1 MKFELWRPDFME
13 IDRIRICSCLN
24 RLIFGAQF
32 EFQRLM
38 VVSDLIVEVDFE
50 F

>member
-1 MKFELWRPDFME
+1 ME
-13 IDRIRICSCLN
+13 IDRIHISSSFN
-24 RLIFGAQF
+24 RLVFGAQF

-38 VVSDLIVEVDFE
+38 VVSDRIVEVDFE